1 MKRNFNL
8 FLRSS
13 LLLLLLSVGIFV
25 PGADAGTPQYGGTLT
40 YLDLTPAVNP
50 MSWDN
55 ADWVWKHGYDTGFYA
70 EHLLMGD
77 LQKGPRGTKQYSFS
91 AHAWLPPGV
100 TRGELLERWEV
111 KKNPLQVIL
120 YLRKGVFWQNKPGV
134 MNQRE
139 FVAEDVVYNISR
151 LKNARRAIPFMMD
164 FVGKMETPDK
174 YTVIVNLNHWSA
186 DWYFPMGWGYYDA
199 MQAPEQEKA
208 PGGPGKWEN
217 VTGTGPYML
226 TEYKDSHSQT
236 YIKNVNYW
244 DSETIAG
251 KRYKLPFTDKIVMMI
266 MPDESTRIASLMS
279 GKIDLMM
286 NINWK
291 HVSGVKKSNPHLQW
305 QRNLDPNN
313 FSLALR
319 MDQKPFNDIRV
330 RQAVN
335 MAINRKEIIDSFYGG
350 NAILHTYPFPPT
362 FKEVYTP
369 IEQLPPAARELFSYN
384 PAKAKKLLEEAGY
397 PNGFKFKAQLPG
409 GNQTIQ
415 DLAALVAAY
424 LAKIGV
430 TLELD
435 PLDYPSYMTRMTKK
449 AHSEGYFLSIDHGG
463 PFSQIRR
470 NFLTGQPWNP
480 HMMSDPY
487 LDQTWKD
494 TERNANLTEKQGFE
508 VIKKL
513 AVYALE
519 QAPAIVLP
527 TPYIYTAWWPWV
539 QNYFGEWRVGGHR
552 AAPILA
558 RIWIDQERKKKMGY

>member
-1 MKRNFNL
+1 MGKKFKL
-8 FLRSS
+8 FLMPS
-13 LLLLLLSVGIFV
+13 LLLLVLSVGMFV
-25 PGADAGTPQYGGTLT
+25 PRANAGAPQYGGTLT
-40 YLDLTPAVNP
+40 YLDMTPAINP

-77 LQKGPRGTKQYSFS
+77 LQKGPRGTKQYSFT
-91 AHAWLPPGV
+91 AHAWIPPGV

-111 KKNPLQVIL
+111 KKNPLQIIL
-120 YLRKGVFWQNKPGV
+120 HLRKGVFWQNKAGV

-139 FVAEDVVYNISR
+139 FVADDVVYNINR

-164 FVGKMETPDK
+164 FVGKMEIPDK
-174 YTVIVNLNHWSA
+174 YTVIVNLNQWSA

-217 VTGTGPYML
+217 GTGTGPYML

-236 YIKNVNYW
+236 YSKNQNYW

-251 KRYKLPFTDKIVMMI
+251 KKYKLPFTDKIVMMI
-266 MPDESTRIASLMS
+266 MQDESTRIASLMS

-291 HVSGVKKSNPHLQW
+291 HVSGMKKANPHLQW
-305 QRNLDPNN
+305 QRNLEPTN
-313 FSLALR
+313 FSLAMR

-330 RQAVN
+330 RQAMN
-335 MAINRKEIIDSFYGG
+335 MAINRKEIIDSFFGG
-350 NAILHTYPFPPT
+350 NAIMHTYPFPPT

-369 IEQLPPAARELFSYN
+369 IEQLPTAARELFSYN
-384 PAKAKKLLEEAGY
+384 PTKAKKLLAEAGY
-397 PNGFKFKAQLPG
+397 PNGFTFKAQLPG
-409 GNQTIQ
+409 GNQTVQ
-415 DLAALVAAY
+415 DMAALVAAY

-435 PLDYPSYMTRMTKK
+435 VLDYPSYVTKMTKK

-480 HMMSDPY
+480 HIMSDPY
-487 LDQTWKD
+487 LDQTWKE
-494 TERNANLTEKQGFE
+494 TEKNPNLTEKQGFE
-508 VIKKL
+508 VIRKL

-558 RIWIDQERKKKMGY
+558 RIWIDQGMKNKMGY